1 MARKKH
7 NNHPHGAIPKS
18 SLSSQ
23 DEYDIARNFQRIGSY
38 KGTASSVSSTP
49 SPEEM
54 GGGDGVIESGRINS
68 IPQYTDSN
76 SFWGSFTHL
85 DNKLSSLQSSN
96 ESAHVA
102 LRDNFENQINSV
114 ERKLSDQI
122 DKKLPTQWYVWTVI
136 GIVAIVSIIY
146 FLSYSRLL
154 DTSNNHSE
162 QINSLERKVDANTFT
177 IHSLEEDVYRFAN
190 EKQEAET
197 RKQN

>member
-38 KGTASSVSSTP
+38 KGTASSVSSTLP
-49 SPEEM
+49 PEET
-54 GGGDGVIESGRINS
+54 GGGDGVIESGKINS
-68 IPQYTDSN
+68 VPHYTAPN
-76 SFWGSFTHL
+76 SFWGFTHL

-96 ESAHVA
+96 ESAHYA
-102 LRDNFENQINSV
+102 LRDSFENQINSV
-114 ERKLSDQI
+114 EQKLSNQI
-122 DKKLPTQWYVWTVI
+122 DKKLPIQWYVWTVL

-177 IHSLEEDVYRFAN
+177 IHSLEEDIHSFVN

-197 RKQN
+197 IKHD